1 MAERMDTVVQHGD
14 DGGRGFT
21 VARARQRRPWRRK
34 SDGEGPGGKCGVC
47 KVGGCKGVHPTWTG
61 RRGERRGGGSCV
73 ARMRCSPSSTC
84 LLGQAKLLAGGVAGL
99 GRQVGLV
106 GGAR

>member
-1 MAERMDTVVQHGD
+1 MDAAATSG
-14 DGGRGFT
+14 
-21 VARARQRRPWRRK
+21 
-34 SDGEGPGGKCGVC
+34 SDGDGSGIVGEGEREEPEGRASVSEVGERGGIR
-47 KVGGCKGVHPTWTG
+47 PTSTG

-73 ARMRCSPSSTC
+73 ARMQFSPSGTC
-84 LLGQAKLLAGGVAGL
+84 PLGQAKLLAGGVAGL